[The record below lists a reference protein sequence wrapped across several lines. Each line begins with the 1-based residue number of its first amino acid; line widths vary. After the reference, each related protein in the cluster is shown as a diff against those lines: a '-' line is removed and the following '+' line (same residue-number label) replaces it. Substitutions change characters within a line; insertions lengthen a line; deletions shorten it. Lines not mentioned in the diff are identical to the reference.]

1 MKLVLASILVVLA
14 SPVYAQEKE
23 LNETKMGSLRHE
35 GNAMFNDSKVDDP
48 SEYRGGAPATQR
60 SLVKIS
66 GDVVEGSRREEVVLI
81 QLKQTGDGVPDHQR
95 GGEFY
100 LGLKI
105 PGTAT
110 TDEAMFDA
118 LVATYRDGFHFN
130 LPIHAPNL
138 QDKAV
143 TTPFIQSPNGRFRT
157 YIQDDGNLVT
167 YEVMQPGNWLR
178 PVWSSATGTIPDR
191 PAPDL
196 DDEKVR
202 EETPTSIE

>member
-1 MKLVLASILVVLA
+1 MKLVLVSIVVLLA

-23 LNETKMGSLRHE
+23 LNETTMGRLRHD
-35 GNAMFNDSKVDDP
+35 GNAMLNDSKVDDP

-66 GDVVEGSRREEVVLI
+66 GDVVEGSHREEVVLI
-81 QLKQTGDGVPDHQR
+81 QLKQTSDRQR

-105 PGTAT
+105 PGTGT

-130 LPIHAPNL
+130 LPIYAPNL
-138 QDKAV
+138 PDTAV
-143 TTPFIQSPNGRFRT
+143 TPSFIQSPNGRFRT
-157 YIQDDGNLVT
+157 YIQNDGDLVT

-178 PVWSSATGTIPDR
+178 PVWSSMTGAIPQSSG
-191 PAPDL
+191 L
-196 DDEKVR
+196 DDADHGDE
-202 EETPTSIE
+202 

>member
-1 MKLVLASILVVLA
+1 MKLVLASMLVMLA
-14 SPVYAQEKE
+14 SPLYAQEKE
-23 LNETKMGSLRHE
+23 LNETNMGSLRHE
-35 GNAMFNDSKVDDP
+35 GNAMLNDSKVDDP

-66 GDVVEGSRREEVVLI
+66 GDVVEDGRREEVVLI
-81 QLKQTGDGVPDHQR
+81 QLKQTGDGVPDRQR

-130 LPIHAPNL
+130 LPIFAPNL

-143 TTPFIQSPNGRFRT
+143 TTSFIQSPNGRFRT

-178 PVWSSATGTIPDR
+178 PIWSSASGAIVR
-191 PAPDL
+191 SPAPDL
-196 DDEKVR
+196 EDEEQR
-202 EETPTSIE
+202 EETTPSVE

>member
-1 MKLVLASILVVLA
+1 MKLVLASIIVLLA
-14 SPVYAQEKE
+14 SSVYAQEKD
-23 LNETKMGSLRHE
+23 LNETSMGSLRHE
-35 GNAMFNDSKVDDP
+35 GNAMLNDSKVDDP

-81 QLKQTGDGVPDHQR
+81 QLKQTSDQQR

-105 PGTAT
+105 PGTGT

-118 LVATYRDGFHFN
+118 LVANYRDGFHFN
-130 LPIHAPNL
+130 LPIYAPNL
-138 QDKAV
+138 PEKTV
-143 TTPFIQSPNGRFRT
+143 PSSFIQSPNGRFRT

-167 YEVMQPGNWLR
+167 YEVTQPGDQLR
-178 PVWSSATGTIPDR
+178 PVWSSRSGAIPQSPSSDDR
-191 PAPDL
+191 DQA
-196 DDEKVR
+196 DE
-202 EETPTSIE
+202 

>member
-1 MKLVLASILVVLA
+1 MKLVLASIVVLLA

-23 LNETKMGSLRHE
+23 LNETSMGRLRHD
-35 GNAMFNDSKVDDP
+35 GNAMLNDSKVDDP

-66 GDVVEGSRREEVVLI
+66 GDVVEGSHREEVVLI
-81 QLKQTGDGVPDHQR
+81 QLKQTGDRQR

-105 PGTAT
+105 PGTGT

-118 LVATYRDGFHFN
+118 LVATYKDGFHFN
-130 LPIHAPNL
+130 LPIYAPNL
-138 QDKAV
+138 PDTAV
-143 TTPFIQSPNGRFRT
+143 TPSFIQSPNGRFRT
-157 YIQDDGNLVT
+157 YIQDDGDLVT

-178 PVWSSATGTIPDR
+178 SVWSSMTGAIPQR
-191 PAPDL
+191 SGL
-196 DDEKVR
+196 DDAGQGDE
-202 EETPTSIE
+202 

>member
-1 MKLVLASILVVLA
+1 MKLVLASIVVLLA
-14 SPVYAQEKE
+14 SPVYAQERE
-23 LNETKMGSLRHE
+23 LNETSMGRSRHD
-35 GNAMFNDSKVDDP
+35 GNAMLNDSKVDDP

-66 GDVVEGSRREEVVLI
+66 GDVVEGSHREEVVLI
-81 QLKQTGDGVPDHQR
+81 QLKQTGDRQR

-105 PGTAT
+105 PGTGT

-130 LPIHAPNL
+130 LPIYAPNL
-138 QDKAV
+138 PDTAV
-143 TTPFIQSPNGRFRT
+143 TPSFIQSPNGRFRT
-157 YIQDDGNLVT
+157 YIQDDGDLVT

-178 PVWSSATGTIPDR
+178 PVWSRMTGAIPQSSG
-191 PAPDL
+191 L
-196 DDEKVR
+196 DDADQGDE
-202 EETPTSIE
+202 

>member
-1 MKLVLASILVVLA
+1 MRLLLASILVLLA

-23 LNETKMGSLRHE
+23 LNDTSMGRLRHE
-35 GNAMFNDSKVDDP
+35 GNAMLNDSKVDDP

-81 QLKQTGDGVPDHQR
+81 QLKQTSDHQR

-105 PGTAT
+105 PGTGT
-110 TDEAMFDA
+110 TDDSMFDA

-130 LPIHAPNL
+130 LPIYAPNL
-138 QDKAV
+138 PDKIV
-143 TTPFIQSPNGRFRT
+143 TPSFIQSPNGRFRT
-157 YIQDDGNLVT
+157 YIEDDGNLVT
-167 YEVMQPGNWLR
+167 YEVMQPGDWLR
-178 PVWSSATGTIPDR
+178 PVRSSMTATPQS
-191 PAPDL
+191 PAPDE
-196 DDEKVR
+196 DPEDE
-202 EETPTSIE
+202 

>member
-1 MKLVLASILVVLA
+1 MKLVLASIVVLLA
-14 SPVYAQEKE
+14 SPVYAQERE
-23 LNETKMGSLRHE
+23 LNETSMGRLRHD
-35 GNAMFNDSKVDDP
+35 GNAMLNDSKVDDP

-66 GDVVEGSRREEVVLI
+66 GDVVEGSHREEVVLI
-81 QLKQTGDGVPDHQR
+81 QLKQTGDRQR

-105 PGTAT
+105 PGTGT

-130 LPIHAPNL
+130 LPIYAPNL
-138 QDKAV
+138 PDTAV
-143 TTPFIQSPNGRFRT
+143 TPSFIQSPNGRFRT
-157 YIQDDGNLVT
+157 YIQDDGDLVT

-178 PVWSSATGTIPDR
+178 PVWSRMTGAIPQSSG
-191 PAPDL
+191 L
-196 DDEKVR
+196 DDADQGDE
-202 EETPTSIE
+202 

>member
-1 MKLVLASILVVLA
+1 M
-14 SPVYAQEKE
+14 
-23 LNETKMGSLRHE
+23 
-35 GNAMFNDSKVDDP
+35 
-48 SEYRGGAPATQR
+48 
-60 SLVKIS
+60 
-66 GDVVEGSRREEVVLI
+66 
-81 QLKQTGDGVPDHQR
+81 PDHQR

-130 LPIHAPNL
+130 LPIYAPNL
-138 QDKAV
+138 QDKVV
-143 TTPFIQSPNGRFRT
+143 TSSFIQSPNGRFRT

-178 PVWSSATGTIPDR
+178 PVWSSATGAIPTQSDSGFGR
-191 PAPDL
+191 RGSRSEMPGSG
-196 DDEKVR
+196 E
-202 EETPTSIE
+202 

>member
-1 MKLVLASILVVLA
+1 MKLVLVSIVVLLA

-23 LNETKMGSLRHE
+23 LNETTMGRLRHD
-35 GNAMFNDSKVDDP
+35 GNAMLNDSKVDDP

-66 GDVVEGSRREEVVLI
+66 GDVVEGSHREEVVLI
-81 QLKQTGDGVPDHQR
+81 QLKQTGDRQR

-105 PGTAT
+105 PGTGT

-130 LPIHAPNL
+130 LPIYAPNL
-138 QDKAV
+138 PDTAV
-143 TTPFIQSPNGRFRT
+143 TPSFIQSPNGRFRT
-157 YIQDDGNLVT
+157 YIQDDGDLVT

-178 PVWSSATGTIPDR
+178 PVWSRMTGAIPQSSG
-191 PAPDL
+191 L
-196 DDEKVR
+196 DDADQGHE
-202 EETPTSIE
+202 

>member
-1 MKLVLASILVVLA
+1 MKLVLVSIVVLLA

-23 LNETKMGSLRHE
+23 LNETSMGRLRHD
-35 GNAMFNDSKVDDP
+35 GNAMLNDSKVDDP

-66 GDVVEGSRREEVVLI
+66 GDVVEGSHREEVVLI
-81 QLKQTGDGVPDHQR
+81 QLKQTSDRQR

-105 PGTAT
+105 PGTGT

-130 LPIHAPNL
+130 LPIYAPNL
-138 QDKAV
+138 PDTAV
-143 TTPFIQSPNGRFRT
+143 TPSFIQSPNGRFRT
-157 YIQDDGNLVT
+157 YIQNDGDLVT

-178 PVWSSATGTIPDR
+178 PVWSSMTGAIPQSSG
-191 PAPDL
+191 L
-196 DDEKVR
+196 DDADQGDE
-202 EETPTSIE
+202 

>member
-1 MKLVLASILVVLA
+1 MKLVLASIVVLLA

-23 LNETKMGSLRHE
+23 LNETSMGRLRHD
-35 GNAMFNDSKVDDP
+35 GNAMLNDSKVDDP

-66 GDVVEGSRREEVVLI
+66 GDVVEGSHREEVVLI
-81 QLKQTGDGVPDHQR
+81 QLKQTSDRQR

-105 PGTAT
+105 PGTGT

-130 LPIHAPNL
+130 LPIYAPNL
-138 QDKAV
+138 PDTAV
-143 TTPFIQSPNGRFRT
+143 APSFVQSPNGRFRT

-178 PVWSSATGTIPDR
+178 PVWSSMTAAIPQS
-191 PAPDL
+191 AGL
-196 DDEKVR
+196 DDADQGDE
-202 EETPTSIE
+202 

>member
-1 MKLVLASILVVLA
+1 MKLVLVSIVVLLA

-23 LNETKMGSLRHE
+23 LNDTTMGRLRHD
-35 GNAMFNDSKVDDP
+35 GNAMLNDSKVDDP

-66 GDVVEGSRREEVVLI
+66 GDVVEGSHREEVVLI
-81 QLKQTGDGVPDHQR
+81 QLKQTSDRQR

-105 PGTAT
+105 PGTGT

-130 LPIHAPNL
+130 LPIYAPNL
-138 QDKAV
+138 PDTAV
-143 TTPFIQSPNGRFRT
+143 TPSFIQSPNGRFRT
-157 YIQDDGNLVT
+157 YIQNDGDLVT

-178 PVWSSATGTIPDR
+178 PVWSSMTGAIPQSSG
-191 PAPDL
+191 L
-196 DDEKVR
+196 DDADHGDE
-202 EETPTSIE
+202 

>member
-1 MKLVLASILVVLA
+1 MKLVLVSIVVLLA
-14 SPVYAQEKE
+14 SPVNAQEKE
-23 LNETKMGSLRHE
+23 LNETTMGRLRHD
-35 GNAMFNDSKVDDP
+35 GNAMLNDSKVDDP

-66 GDVVEGSRREEVVLI
+66 GDVVEGSHREEVVLI
-81 QLKQTGDGVPDHQR
+81 QLKQTGDRQR

-105 PGTAT
+105 PGTGT

-130 LPIHAPNL
+130 LPIYAPNL
-138 QDKAV
+138 PDTAV
-143 TTPFIQSPNGRFRT
+143 TPSFIQSPNGRFRT
-157 YIQDDGNLVT
+157 YIQDDGDLVT

-178 PVWSSATGTIPDR
+178 PVWSRMTGAIPQSSG
-191 PAPDL
+191 L
-196 DDEKVR
+196 DDADQGDE
-202 EETPTSIE
+202 

>member
-1 MKLVLASILVVLA
+1 MKLVLASLVVLLA

-23 LNETKMGSLRHE
+23 LNDTSMGRLRHE
-35 GNAMFNDSKVDDP
+35 GNAMLNDSKVDDP

-66 GDVVEGSRREEVVLI
+66 GDVVEGSHREEVVLI
-81 QLKQTGDGVPDHQR
+81 QLKQTGDRQR

-105 PGTAT
+105 PGTGT

-130 LPIHAPNL
+130 LPVYAPNL
-138 QDKAV
+138 PDTAV
-143 TTPFIQSPNGRFRT
+143 TPSFIQSPNGRFRT
-157 YIQDDGNLVT
+157 YIQDDGDLVT

-178 PVWSSATGTIPDR
+178 PVWSSMTGATAQSSSLATDQG
-191 PAPDL
+191 
-196 DDEKVR
+196 DE
-202 EETPTSIE
+202 

>member
-1 MKLVLASILVVLA
+1 MKLVLVSIVVLLA

-23 LNETKMGSLRHE
+23 LNETTMGRLRHD
-35 GNAMFNDSKVDDP
+35 GNAMLNDSKVDDP

-66 GDVVEGSRREEVVLI
+66 GDVVEGSHREEVVLI
-81 QLKQTGDGVPDHQR
+81 QLKQTGDRQR

-105 PGTAT
+105 PGTGT

-130 LPIHAPNL
+130 LPIYAPNL
-138 QDKAV
+138 PDTAV
-143 TTPFIQSPNGRFRT
+143 TPSFIQSPNGRFRT

-167 YEVMQPGNWLR
+167 YEVMQPGNRLR
-178 PVWSSATGTIPDR
+178 PVWSRMTGAIPQSSG
-191 PAPDL
+191 L
-196 DDEKVR
+196 DDADQGDE
-202 EETPTSIE
+202 

>member
-1 MKLVLASILVVLA
+1 MKLVLASIVVLLA
-14 SPVYAQEKE
+14 SSVYAQEKE
-23 LNETKMGSLRHE
+23 LNETSMGRLRHD
-35 GNAMFNDSKVDDP
+35 GNAMLNDSKVDDP

-66 GDVVEGSRREEVVLI
+66 GDVVEGSHREEVVLI
-81 QLKQTGDGVPDHQR
+81 QLKQTGDRQR

-105 PGTAT
+105 PGTGT

-130 LPIHAPNL
+130 LPIYAPNL
-138 QDKAV
+138 PDTAV
-143 TTPFIQSPNGRFRT
+143 TPSFVQSPNGRFRT

-178 PVWSSATGTIPDR
+178 PVWSSMRGAIPQSSG
-191 PAPDL
+191 L
-196 DDEKVR
+196 DDTEQGD
-202 EETPTSIE
+202 E

>member
-1 MKLVLASILVVLA
+1 MRLLLASILVLLA

-23 LNETKMGSLRHE
+23 LNDTSMGRLRHE
-35 GNAMFNDSKVDDP
+35 GNAMLNDSKVDDP

-81 QLKQTGDGVPDHQR
+81 QLKQTSDHQR

-105 PGTAT
+105 PGTGT
-110 TDEAMFDA
+110 TDDSMFDA

-130 LPIHAPNL
+130 LPIYAPNL
-138 QDKAV
+138 PDKIV
-143 TTPFIQSPNGRFRT
+143 TPSFIQSPNGRFRT
-157 YIQDDGNLVT
+157 YIEDDGNLVT
-167 YEVMQPGNWLR
+167 YEVMQPGDWLR
-178 PVWSSATGTIPDR
+178 PVWSSMTAAPQSS
-191 PAPDL
+191 APDE
-196 DDEKVR
+196 DHEDE
-202 EETPTSIE
+202 

>member
-1 MKLVLASILVVLA
+1 MKLVLASMLVVFA
-14 SPVYAQEKE
+14 SPLYAQEKD
-23 LNETKMGSLRHE
+23 LNETNMGSLRHE
-35 GNAMFNDSKVDDP
+35 GNAMLNDSKVDDP

-130 LPIHAPNL
+130 LPIYAPNL

-143 TTPFIQSPNGRFRT
+143 TTSFIQSPNGRFRT

-178 PVWSSATGTIPDR
+178 PIWSSETGTIVQS

-196 DDEKVR
+196 DDEEQR
-202 EETPTSIE
+202 EETTPSVE

>member
-1 MKLVLASILVVLA
+1 MKLVLASIVVLLV

-23 LNETKMGSLRHE
+23 LNETSMGRLRHD
-35 GNAMFNDSKVDDP
+35 GNAMLNDSKVDDP

-66 GDVVEGSRREEVVLI
+66 GDVVEGSHREEVVLI
-81 QLKQTGDGVPDHQR
+81 QLKQTGDRQR

-105 PGTAT
+105 PGTGT

-130 LPIHAPNL
+130 LPIYAPNL
-138 QDKAV
+138 PDTAV
-143 TTPFIQSPNGRFRT
+143 TPSFIQSPNGRFRT
-157 YIQDDGNLVT
+157 YIQDDGDLVT

-178 PVWSSATGTIPDR
+178 PVRSSMTGAIPQSSG
-191 PAPDL
+191 L
-196 DDEKVR
+196 DDTDQGDE
-202 EETPTSIE
+202 

>member
-14 SPVYAQEKE
+14 SPLYAQEKE
-23 LNETKMGSLRHE
+23 LNETNMGSLRHE
-35 GNAMFNDSKVDDP
+35 GNAMLNDSKVDDP

-81 QLKQTGDGVPDHQR
+81 QLKQTGDGTPDHQR

-130 LPIHAPNL
+130 LPIYAPNL

-143 TTPFIQSPNGRFRT
+143 TTSFIQSPNGRFRT

-178 PVWSSATGTIPDR
+178 PVWSSATGAIPQSPAQDSDEEDR
-191 PAPDL
+191 RD
-196 DDEKVR
+196 KT
-202 EETPTSIE
+202 TPSGE

>member
-1 MKLVLASILVVLA
+1 MKLVLVSIVVLLA
-14 SPVYAQEKE
+14 SPVNAQEKE
-23 LNETKMGSLRHE
+23 LNETTMGRLRHD
-35 GNAMFNDSKVDDP
+35 GNAMLNDSKVDDP

-66 GDVVEGSRREEVVLI
+66 GDVVEGSHREEVVLI
-81 QLKQTGDGVPDHQR
+81 QLKQTGDRQR

-105 PGTAT
+105 PGTGT

-130 LPIHAPNL
+130 LPIYAPNL
-138 QDKAV
+138 PDTAV
-143 TTPFIQSPNGRFRT
+143 TPSFIQSPNGRFRT
-157 YIQDDGNLVT
+157 YIQNDGDLVT

-178 PVWSSATGTIPDR
+178 PVWSSMTGAIPQSSG
-191 PAPDL
+191 L
-196 DDEKVR
+196 DDADHGDE
-202 EETPTSIE
+202 

>member
-1 MKLVLASILVVLA
+1 MKLVLASIVVLLA
-14 SPVYAQEKE
+14 STAYAQEKE
-23 LNETKMGSLRHE
+23 LNETTMGRLRHD
-35 GNAMFNDSKVDDP
+35 GNAMLNDSKVDDP

-66 GDVVEGSRREEVVLI
+66 GDVVEGSHREEVVLI
-81 QLKQTGDGVPDHQR
+81 QLKQTGDRQR

-105 PGTAT
+105 PGTGT

-130 LPIHAPNL
+130 LPIYAPNL
-138 QDKAV
+138 PDTAV
-143 TTPFIQSPNGRFRT
+143 TPSFIQSPNGRFRT
-157 YIQDDGNLVT
+157 YIQDDGDLVT

-178 PVWSSATGTIPDR
+178 PVWSRMTGAIPQSSG
-191 PAPDL
+191 L
-196 DDEKVR
+196 DDADQGDE
-202 EETPTSIE
+202 

>member
-1 MKLVLASILVVLA
+1 MKLVLASIVVLLA
-14 SPVYAQEKE
+14 SPVYAQERE
-23 LNETKMGSLRHE
+23 LNETSMGRLRHD
-35 GNAMFNDSKVDDP
+35 GNAMLNDSKVDDP

-66 GDVVEGSRREEVVLI
+66 GDVVEGSHREEVVLI
-81 QLKQTGDGVPDHQR
+81 QLKQTGDRQR

-105 PGTAT
+105 PGTGT

-130 LPIHAPNL
+130 LPIYAPNL
-138 QDKAV
+138 PDTAV
-143 TTPFIQSPNGRFRT
+143 TPSFIQSPNGRFRT
-157 YIQDDGNLVT
+157 YIQNDGDLVT

-178 PVWSSATGTIPDR
+178 PVWSSMTGAIPQSSG
-191 PAPDL
+191 L
-196 DDEKVR
+196 DDADHGDE
-202 EETPTSIE
+202 